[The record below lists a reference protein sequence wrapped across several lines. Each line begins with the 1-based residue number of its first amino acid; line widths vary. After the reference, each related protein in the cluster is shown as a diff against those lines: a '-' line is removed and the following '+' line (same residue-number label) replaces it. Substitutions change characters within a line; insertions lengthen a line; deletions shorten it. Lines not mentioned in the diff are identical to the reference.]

1 MNTYL
6 EQNVA
11 SEFSN
16 MALVTPDTKLCE
28 VIVDEPSVV
37 PVINRFDIV
46 LGVGDRTIKS
56 ICKEKG
62 IDTSFFITILNAF
75 IHESFFLEN
84 VTGAF
89 NAGDVVDYLRKTNN
103 SYLRNQLPNI
113 ERHFAALISR
123 SDSNNN
129 LPLLFNFYREV
140 KTEIERRIDS
150 DNQWFDAII
159 SAEQSNSE
167 VSVAGNAV
175 QAESDSIEDKLSDL
189 INMFVIHLRGDYDR
203 NLCHAVLFAVISLEK
218 DIRQNNRI
226 RRRILKPLWGALVEK
241 NRCNG

>member
-1 MNTYL
+1 
-6 EQNVA
+6 
-11 SEFSN
+11 

-113 ERHFAALISR
+113 ERHFAVLISR

-226 RRRILKPLWGALVEK
+226 RNRVLRPLVDAL
-241 NRCNG
+241 NSRNS

>member
-1 MNTYL
+1 
-6 EQNVA
+6 
-11 SEFSN
+11 

-103 SYLRNQLPNI
+103 SHLRSQLPNI

-167 VSVAGNAV
+167 VSVAGNAI

-218 DIRQNNRI
+218 DICQNNRI
-226 RRRILKPLWGALVEK
+226 RNRVLRPLVDAL
-241 NRCNG
+241 NSRNS

>member
-1 MNTYL
+1 
-6 EQNVA
+6 
-11 SEFSN
+11 

-167 VSVAGNAV
+167 VSVAGNAI

-218 DIRQNNRI
+218 DNRQNNRI
-226 RRRILKPLWGALVEK
+226 RNRVLRPLVDAL
-241 NRCNG
+241 NSRNS

>member
-1 MNTYL
+1 
-6 EQNVA
+6 
-11 SEFSN
+11 

-84 VTGAF
+84 LTGAF
-89 NAGDVVDYLRKTNN
+89 NAGDVVNYLRKTNN

-167 VSVAGNAV
+167 VSVAGNAI

-226 RRRILKPLWGALVEK
+226 RNRVLRPLVDAL
-241 NRCNG
+241 NSRNS

>member
-1 MNTYL
+1 
-6 EQNVA
+6 
-11 SEFSN
+11 

-113 ERHFAALISR
+113 ERHFVALISR

-159 SAEQSNSE
+159 SAEQSDSE
-167 VSVAGNAV
+167 VSIAGNAV

-218 DIRQNNRI
+218 DICQNNRI
-226 RRRILKPLWGALVEK
+226 RNRVLRPLVDAL
-241 NRCNG
+241 NSRNS

>member
-1 MNTYL
+1 
-6 EQNVA
+6 
-11 SEFSN
+11 

-84 VTGAF
+84 LTGAF

-167 VSVAGNAV
+167 VSVAGNAI

-218 DIRQNNRI
+218 DICQNNRI
-226 RRRILKPLWGALVEK
+226 RNRVLRPLVDAL
-241 NRCNG
+241 NSRNT

>member
-1 MNTYL
+1 
-6 EQNVA
+6 
-11 SEFSN
+11 

-62 IDTSFFITILNAF
+62 INTSFFITILNAF

-167 VSVAGNAV
+167 VSVAGNAI

-218 DIRQNNRI
+218 DICQNNRI
-226 RRRILKPLWGALVEK
+226 RNRVLRPLVDAL
-241 NRCNG
+241 NSRNS

>member
-1 MNTYL
+1 
-6 EQNVA
+6 
-11 SEFSN
+11 

-84 VTGAF
+84 LTGAF

-129 LPLLFNFYREV
+129 LPLLFNFYRKV

-167 VSVAGNAV
+167 VSVAGNAI

-218 DIRQNNRI
+218 DICQNNRI
-226 RRRILKPLWGALVEK
+226 RNRVLRPLVDAL
-241 NRCNG
+241 NSRNS

>member
-1 MNTYL
+1 
-6 EQNVA
+6 
-11 SEFSN
+11 
-16 MALVTPDTKLCE
+16 MALVTHDTKLCE

-159 SAEQSNSE
+159 SAEQSDSE
-167 VSVAGNAV
+167 VSIAGNAV

-226 RRRILKPLWGALVEK
+226 RNRVLRPLVDAL
-241 NRCNG
+241 NSRNS

>member
-1 MNTYL
+1 
-6 EQNVA
+6 
-11 SEFSN
+11 

-140 KTEIERRIDS
+140 KTDIERRIDS

-167 VSVAGNAV
+167 VSVAGNAI

-218 DIRQNNRI
+218 DICQNNRI
-226 RRRILKPLWGALVEK
+226 RNRVLRPLVDAL
-241 NRCNG
+241 NSRNS

>member
-1 MNTYL
+1 
-6 EQNVA
+6 
-11 SEFSN
+11 

-56 ICKEKG
+56 ICKEIG

-140 KTEIERRIDS
+140 KTEIERRIDN

-218 DIRQNNRI
+218 DICQNNRI
-226 RRRILKPLWGALVEK
+226 RNRVLRPLVDAL
-241 NRCNG
+241 NSRNS

>member
-1 MNTYL
+1 
-6 EQNVA
+6 
-11 SEFSN
+11 

-159 SAEQSNSE
+159 SAEQSDSE

-226 RRRILKPLWGALVEK
+226 RTRVLRPLVDAL
-241 NRCNG
+241 NSRNS

>member
-1 MNTYL
+1 
-6 EQNVA
+6 
-11 SEFSN
+11 

-75 IHESFFLEN
+75 INESFFLEN

-129 LPLLFNFYREV
+129 LPLLFNFYIEV

-218 DIRQNNRI
+218 DICQNNRI
-226 RRRILKPLWGALVEK
+226 RNRVLRPLVDAL
-241 NRCNG
+241 NSRNS

>member
-1 MNTYL
+1 
-6 EQNVA
+6 
-11 SEFSN
+11 

-62 IDTSFFITILNAF
+62 IDTSIFITILNAC
-75 IHESFFLEN
+75 IQESFFMEN

-89 NAGDVVDYLRKTNN
+89 KAGDVVDYLRKTNN

-226 RRRILKPLWGALVEK
+226 RNRVLRPLVDAL
-241 NRCNG
+241 NSRNS

>member
-1 MNTYL
+1 
-6 EQNVA
+6 
-11 SEFSN
+11 

-75 IHESFFLEN
+75 IHESFFLGN

-218 DIRQNNRI
+218 DICQNNRI
-226 RRRILKPLWGALVEK
+226 RNRVLRPLVDAL
-241 NRCNG
+241 NSRNS

>member
-1 MNTYL
+1 
-6 EQNVA
+6 
-11 SEFSN
+11 

-140 KTEIERRIDS
+140 KTEIERRNDS

-218 DIRQNNRI
+218 DICQNNRI
-226 RRRILKPLWGALVEK
+226 RNRVLRPLVDAL
-241 NRCNG
+241 NSRNS

>member
-1 MNTYL
+1 
-6 EQNVA
+6 
-11 SEFSN
+11 

-159 SAEQSNSE
+159 SAEQSDSE

-175 QAESDSIEDKLSDL
+175 QAESDLIEDKLSDL

-226 RRRILKPLWGALVEK
+226 RNRVLRPLVDAL
-241 NRCNG
+241 NSRNS

>member
-1 MNTYL
+1 
-6 EQNVA
+6 
-11 SEFSN
+11 

-84 VTGAF
+84 LTGAF

-150 DNQWFDAII
+150 DNQWFDAIT

-167 VSVAGNAV
+167 VSVAGNAI

-218 DIRQNNRI
+218 DICQNNRI
-226 RRRILKPLWGALVEK
+226 RNRVLRPLVDAL
-241 NRCNG
+241 NSRNS

>member
-1 MNTYL
+1 
-6 EQNVA
+6 
-11 SEFSN
+11 
-16 MALVTPDTKLCE
+16 MALVTPDTKLCD

-167 VSVAGNAV
+167 VSVAGNAI

-226 RRRILKPLWGALVEK
+226 RNRVLRPLVDAL
-241 NRCNG
+241 NSRNS

>member
-1 MNTYL
+1 
-6 EQNVA
+6 
-11 SEFSN
+11 

-113 ERHFAALISR
+113 ERHFATLISR

-167 VSVAGNAV
+167 VSVAGNAI

-218 DIRQNNRI
+218 DICQNNRI
-226 RRRILKPLWGALVEK
+226 RNRVLRPLVDAL
-241 NRCNG
+241 NSRNS

>member
-1 MNTYL
+1 
-6 EQNVA
+6 
-11 SEFSN
+11 

-84 VTGAF
+84 LTGAF

-167 VSVAGNAV
+167 VSVAGNAI
-175 QAESDSIEDKLSDL
+175 QAESNSIEDKLSDL

-218 DIRQNNRI
+218 DICQNNRI
-226 RRRILKPLWGALVEK
+226 RNRVLRPLVDAL
-241 NRCNG
+241 NSRNS

>member
-1 MNTYL
+1 
-6 EQNVA
+6 
-11 SEFSN
+11 

-89 NAGDVVDYLRKTNN
+89 NAGDVGDYLRKTNN

-167 VSVAGNAV
+167 VSVAGNAI

-226 RRRILKPLWGALVEK
+226 RNRVLRPLVDAL
-241 NRCNG
+241 NSRNS

>member
-1 MNTYL
+1 
-6 EQNVA
+6 
-11 SEFSN
+11 

-37 PVINRFDIV
+37 PVINRFDIM

-159 SAEQSNSE
+159 SAEQSDSE
-167 VSVAGNAV
+167 VSIAGNAV

-226 RRRILKPLWGALVEK
+226 RNRVLRPLVDAL
-241 NRCNG
+241 NSRNS

>member
-1 MNTYL
+1 
-6 EQNVA
+6 
-11 SEFSN
+11 

-167 VSVAGNAV
+167 VSVAGNAI

-203 NLCHAVLFAVISLEK
+203 NLCLAVLFAVISLEK
-218 DIRQNNRI
+218 DICQNNRI
-226 RRRILKPLWGALVEK
+226 RNRVLRPLVDAL
-241 NRCNG
+241 NSRNS

>member
-1 MNTYL
+1 
-6 EQNVA
+6 
-11 SEFSN
+11 

-140 KTEIERRIDS
+140 KTEIERRSDS

-226 RRRILKPLWGALVEK
+226 RNRVLRPLVDAL
-241 NRCNG
+241 NSRNS

>member
-1 MNTYL
+1 
-6 EQNVA
+6 
-11 SEFSN
+11 

-103 SYLRNQLPNI
+103 SYMRNQLPNI
-113 ERHFAALISR
+113 KRHFAALISR

-167 VSVAGNAV
+167 VSVAGNAI

-218 DIRQNNRI
+218 DICQNNRI
-226 RRRILKPLWGALVEK
+226 RNRVLRPLVDAL
-241 NRCNG
+241 NSRNS

>member
-1 MNTYL
+1 
-6 EQNVA
+6 
-11 SEFSN
+11 

-103 SYLRNQLPNI
+103 TYQRNQLPNI

-150 DNQWFDAII
+150 DNQWFDAIT

-218 DIRQNNRI
+218 DICQNNRI
-226 RRRILKPLWGALVEK
+226 RNRVLRPLVDAL
-241 NRCNG
+241 NSRNS

>member
-1 MNTYL
+1 
-6 EQNVA
+6 
-11 SEFSN
+11 

-140 KTEIERRIDS
+140 KTEIEQRIDS

-218 DIRQNNRI
+218 DICQNNRI
-226 RRRILKPLWGALVEK
+226 RNRVLRPLVDAL
-241 NRCNG
+241 NSRNS

>member
-1 MNTYL
+1 
-6 EQNVA
+6 
-11 SEFSN
+11 

-75 IHESFFLEN
+75 INESFFLEN

-167 VSVAGNAV
+167 VSVAGNAA

-226 RRRILKPLWGALVEK
+226 RNRVLRPLVDAL
-241 NRCNG
+241 NSRNS

>member
-1 MNTYL
+1 
-6 EQNVA
+6 
-11 SEFSN
+11 

-37 PVINRFDIV
+37 PVINRFNIV

-129 LPLLFNFYREV
+129 LPLLFNFYIEV

-203 NLCHAVLFAVISLEK
+203 NLCHAVLFAVISLEN

-226 RRRILKPLWGALVEK
+226 RNRVLRPLVDAL
-241 NRCNG
+241 NSRNS

>member
-1 MNTYL
+1 
-6 EQNVA
+6 
-11 SEFSN
+11 

-103 SYLRNQLPNI
+103 SYLRNQVPNI

-226 RRRILKPLWGALVEK
+226 RNRVLRPLVDAL
-241 NRCNG
+241 NSRNS

>member
-1 MNTYL
+1 
-6 EQNVA
+6 
-11 SEFSN
+11 

-75 IHESFFLEN
+75 IHESFFLKN

-203 NLCHAVLFAVISLEK
+203 NLCHAVLFAVISLERTTASATACS
-218 DIRQNNRI
+218 DRLSMRSTHETLNDVTI
-226 RRRILKPLWGALVEK
+226 
-241 NRCNG
+241 

>member
-1 MNTYL
+1 
-6 EQNVA
+6 
-11 SEFSN
+11 

-150 DNQWFDAII
+150 DNKWFDAII

-218 DIRQNNRI
+218 DICQNNRI
-226 RRRILKPLWGALVEK
+226 RNRVLRPLVDAL
-241 NRCNG
+241 NSRNS

>member
-1 MNTYL
+1 
-6 EQNVA
+6 
-11 SEFSN
+11 

-62 IDTSFFITILNAF
+62 IDISFFITILNAF

-226 RRRILKPLWGALVEK
+226 RNRVLRPLVDAL
-241 NRCNG
+241 NSRNS

>member
-1 MNTYL
+1 
-6 EQNVA
+6 
-11 SEFSN
+11 

-84 VTGAF
+84 LTGAF

-167 VSVAGNAV
+167 VSVAGNAI

-203 NLCHAVLFAVISLEK
+203 NLCHAVHFAVISLEK
-218 DIRQNNRI
+218 DICQNNRI
-226 RRRILKPLWGALVEK
+226 RNRVLRPLVDAL
-241 NRCNG
+241 NSRNS

>member
-1 MNTYL
+1 
-6 EQNVA
+6 
-11 SEFSN
+11 

-159 SAEQSNSE
+159 FAEQSNSE

-218 DIRQNNRI
+218 DICQNNRI
-226 RRRILKPLWGALVEK
+226 RNRVLRPLVDAL
-241 NRCNG
+241 NSRNS

>member
-1 MNTYL
+1 
-6 EQNVA
+6 
-11 SEFSN
+11 
-16 MALVTPDTKLCE
+16 MALVTSDTKLCE

-218 DIRQNNRI
+218 DICQNNRI
-226 RRRILKPLWGALVEK
+226 RNRVLRPLVDAL
-241 NRCNG
+241 NSRNS